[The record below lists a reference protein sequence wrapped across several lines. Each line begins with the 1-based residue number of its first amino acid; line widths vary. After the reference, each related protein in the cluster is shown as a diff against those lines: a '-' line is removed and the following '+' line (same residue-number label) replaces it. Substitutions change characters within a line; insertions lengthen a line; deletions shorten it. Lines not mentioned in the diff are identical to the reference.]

1 MKHSILFVD
10 DEKSI
15 LSSMTRLFR
24 KEDYNILTASSGEE
38 GLKILEENEI
48 SLVVS
53 DHMMPG
59 MRGVDFLSKAKEL
72 SPDTIRI
79 MLTGYADLEATMA
92 AINKGEVHR
101 FITKPWNDKELLFT
115 VKQSLDYRTL
125 LLENVILTKAV
136 RKQRATLKNLE
147 EQYPGITDVKKD
159 EYGAVIIED
168 LLFS

>member
-136 RKQRATLKNLE
+136 RKQRATLKTLE